1 VPASVGWRI
10 DELQAIIADDEY
22 NDTMESLP
30 FVCTP
35 TSSVTSYLP
44 SLDTIRC
51 SRCDKMGHFAQ
62 YCTNIFGRSTIPVTP
77 VPEPIVLR
85 SHPLNKNSLRQ
96 TSRPISNVP
105 FYKLICKRCRK
116 MGHLAKSCPNTP
128 PPSMNKIMCSKCD
141 QFGHYAY
148 NCHVTKTPLNSRYAD
163 N

>member
-1 VPASVGWRI
+1 MMSTMIPWNLCLLFVLQQVQSPVICHHWTQLGVP
-10 DELQAIIADDEY
+10 L
-22 NDTMESLP
+22 
-30 FVCTP
+30 F
-35 TSSVTSYLP
+35 
-44 SLDTIRC
+44 
-51 SRCDKMGHFAQ
+51 DKMGHFAQ